1 MMTYAILWQ
10 PSGTRYMPYFVDGEE
25 FKNYQTRRPVGLSD
39 RDLVRGI
46 LHEYNN
52 EDTEFPAVKGSWL
65 SILNDLS
72 QSFEYESL
80 EKLILDAASHTR
92 TVHGCKP
99 SKRMLECG
107 TKLIPGSAKIRE
119 DLKLDKNV
127 LERSNL

>member
-1 MMTYAILWQ
+1 MTYAILWQ

-25 FKNYQTRRPVGLSD
+25 FKNYHARRPVALSD

-46 LHEYNN
+46 LHEYTN

-65 SILNDLS
+65 SILNDLA
-72 QSFEYESL
+72 QSFEFESL
-80 EKLILDAASHTR
+80 EKLIVDAASHTR

-99 SKRMLECG
+99 SKRMLEGG

-119 DLKLDKNV
+119 DLTLDTNV
-127 LERSNL
+127 LARSNL